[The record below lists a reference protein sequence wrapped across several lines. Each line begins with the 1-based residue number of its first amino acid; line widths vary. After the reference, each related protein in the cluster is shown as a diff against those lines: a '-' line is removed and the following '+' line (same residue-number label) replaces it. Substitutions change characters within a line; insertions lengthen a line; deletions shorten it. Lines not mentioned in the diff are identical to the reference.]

1 MTYLNQ
7 FHKEAMERTMKKIVE
22 FKKSPMNSKDF
33 ADYMRRNLEMAK
45 QMEIAIVLGTG
56 TWVTKRRP
64 STTCPRDCSLLNCSG
79 FPNCCRF
86 FQFTWDKTHLSPA
99 SQLGVSG

>member
-45 QMEIAIVLGTG
+45 QMEIAS
-56 TWVTKRRP
+56 K
-64 STTCPRDCSLLNCSG
+64 
-79 FPNCCRF
+79 
-86 FQFTWDKTHLSPA
+86 
-99 SQLGVSG
+99 

>member
-1 MTYLNQ
+1 MSYDISESVSQRGDGAQ

-45 QMEIAIVLGTG
+45 QMEL
-56 TWVTKRRP
+56 
-64 STTCPRDCSLLNCSG
+64 
-79 FPNCCRF
+79 
-86 FQFTWDKTHLSPA
+86 A
-99 SQLGVSG
+99 SK

>member
-33 ADYMRRNLEMAK
+33 ADYMRRNLELAK
-45 QMEIAIVLGTG
+45 KWNALRNRAICMS
-56 TWVTKRRP
+56 
-64 STTCPRDCSLLNCSG
+64 STL
-79 FPNCCRF
+79 
-86 FQFTWDKTHLSPA
+86 K
-99 SQLGVSG
+99 

>member
-33 ADYMRRNLEMAK
+33 ANYMRRNLEMAIK
-45 QMEIAIVLGTG
+45 MENDSDI
-56 TWVTKRRP
+56 
-64 STTCPRDCSLLNCSG
+64 C
-79 FPNCCRF
+79 
-86 FQFTWDKTHLSPA
+86 KTYEYRS
-99 SQLGVSG
+99 V

>member
-1 MTYLNQ
+1 MPVLEQERICESQPATQIMIDTYMAALG
-7 FHKEAMERTMKKIVE
+7 FEKDGETGH
-22 FKKSPMNSKDF
+22 FKS
-33 ADYMRRNLEMAK
+33 E
-45 QMEIAIVLGTG
+45 IVLGTG

-99 SQLGVSG
+99 SLRGLSVLLTNH

>member
-1 MTYLNQ
+1 MKYLNQ

-45 QMEIAIVLGTG
+45 EMEGERPTRFEIEQRVDMYVIDAEIAR
-56 TWVTKRRP
+56 K
-64 STTCPRDCSLLNCSG
+64 
-79 FPNCCRF
+79 
-86 FQFTWDKTHLSPA
+86 
-99 SQLGVSG
+99 

>member
-1 MTYLNQ
+1 MNDDIFESVSQGSNGAYDEENRRIQNQ

-45 QMEIAIVLGTG
+45 QMEL
-56 TWVTKRRP
+56 
-64 STTCPRDCSLLNCSG
+64 
-79 FPNCCRF
+79 
-86 FQFTWDKTHLSPA
+86 A
-99 SQLGVSG
+99 SK